1 MKKLLT
7 LLTAFLIAV
16 LMLPMSSCDTE
27 PAGNVQPV
35 TGQARVGSQSIAEI
49 VINSPVHTLLEAAV
63 IRAGY
68 AATLSGAG
76 DFTVFAPTDDA
87 FRAAGLGDVN
97 AINNAPIATL
107 QRILGYHVIAGNR
120 FFADL
125 FPEVE
130 VAYTPLITTQFYVT
144 RQGMNVSV
152 NGIPVAQGNI
162 YANNG
167 VVHVINS
174 VLLPPAGNIVEV
186 AASNPNLTYLVAA
199 VQRASQ
205 GSVDVQRVLGTT
217 PLLTV
222 FAPTNQAFMD
232 AGFPTIESIRAADP
246 ATLTTIL
253 TYHVL
258 GQQVFANNVPNN
270 ANVPTLNGGTVRTTV
285 AGRGVQ
291 VQGRSNNQPSN
302 VVIANVNTLNGVV
315 HVIDRVLLP

>member
-1 MKKLLT
+1 MKYASNLIKA
-7 LLTAFLIAV
+7 AFLSV
-16 LMLPMSSCDTE
+16 LLLPMSGCQNE
-27 PAGNVQPV
+27 PAGDVRP
-35 TGQARVGSQSIAEI
+35 TGAARIGSQSIADI
-49 VINSPVHTLLEAAV
+49 VINSPVHNLLEAAV
-63 IRAGY
+63 IRAGF
-68 AATLSGAG
+68 AGALSGGG

-87 FRAAGLGDVN
+87 FRAAGFGDVN

-107 QRILGYHVIAGNR
+107 QRILGYHVIGGNR

-130 VAYTPLITTQFYVT
+130 VGYTPLITTQFFVT
-144 RQGMNVSV
+144 RRGASVNV
-152 NGIPVAQGNI
+152 NGIPVAQGNL
-162 YANNG
+162 YATNG
-167 VVHVINS
+167 VIHVINS

-205 GSVDVQRVLGTT
+205 GSVDVQRVLATT

-232 AGFPTIESIRAADP
+232 AGFPTIESIRAANP
-246 ATLTTIL
+246 GVLTNIL

-258 GQQVFANNVPNN
+258 GQQVFSNNVPNN
-270 ANVPTLNGGTVRTTV
+270 ANVPTVQGGTVRTTTN
-285 AGRGVQ
+285 GGGVQ
-291 VQGRSNNQPSN
+291 VQGRGNNVASN
-302 VVIANVNTLNGVV
+302 VVAANVNTLNGVV